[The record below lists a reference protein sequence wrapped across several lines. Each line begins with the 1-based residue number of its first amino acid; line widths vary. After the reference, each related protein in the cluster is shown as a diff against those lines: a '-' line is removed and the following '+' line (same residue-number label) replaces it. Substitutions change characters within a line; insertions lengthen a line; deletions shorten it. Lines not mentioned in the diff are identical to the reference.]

1 MLGRVIDSAAI
12 NILNHLG
19 AIAVHELSIAQSL
32 LAIVVDEAERHGVS
46 RLKKVG
52 ITVGA
57 FSAVVPDALR
67 FCWDLIV
74 EDTVAAHA
82 ELLIEEVPM
91 KALCHDCQAEISMDE
106 PVFECPQC
114 QSTNFEVT
122 QGQEL
127 MVAYIETED

>member
-1 MLGRVIDSAAI
+1 M
-12 NILNHLG
+12 
-19 AIAVHELSIAQSL
+19 HELSIAQSL
-32 LAIVVDEAERHGVS
+32 LAIVVDEAERHEVKS
-46 RLKKVG
+46 LKRVG

-74 EDTVAAHA
+74 EDTVAAGA

-91 KALCHDCQAEISMDE
+91 KGICHACGALLDMAE

-114 QSTNFEVT
+114 QSDDFEVT